1 MGKTCVGIDIGA
13 SDVKFAVVTDNS
25 IRNLAIGT
33 VPDSLVREGRIVSPE
48 LAAEFLKIAL
58 KNAQI
63 NLTNCAFLLP
73 SAVAYTRSMMM
84 PAMSHDNLILNLPY
98 EFRDFITMDKEKY
111 FYDYA
116 MLDTVADESGKVSEL
131 EIIAATTLK
140 DTIRGYG
147 NICRRAGVKL
157 RTAVPEE
164 IAYMN
169 ILNKYKQRNN
179 VDIGEREFAFIDIG
193 HTSTRLHIYKG
204 NKHQASRVIEYGV
217 GLLDSIIAEQYSI
230 DEHTARAYKHANT
243 KDEQN
248 SELCYNLYG
257 NITMELTRALN
268 FYRFN
273 MPDSNLTDIY
283 FCGGGSRITPLI
295 DRLHDELQL
304 NICSFSELL
313 PDTMKNADDAQL
325 CHLAIGVAMQ

>member
-13 SDVKFAVVTDNS
+13 SEVKFAIVSDGG
-25 IRNLAIGT
+25 IRNLATGV
-33 VPDSLVREGRIVSPE
+33 VPENLVRDGRIVSPE

-63 NLTNCAFLLP
+63 NLSNCAFLLP

-84 PAMSHDNLILNLPY
+84 PAMSHDNLMLNLPY
-98 EFRDFITMDKEKY
+98 EFRDFITMEKDKY

-116 MLDTVADESGKVSEL
+116 LLDTVTDESGKVSEL
-131 EIIAATTLK
+131 EVIAATTLK
-140 DTIRGYG
+140 ETIHGYG

-169 ILNKYKQRNN
+169 IINKYQQRNN
-179 VDIGEREFAFIDIG
+179 IDISAREFGFIDIG

-204 NKHQASRVIEYGV
+204 NKHQASRVIEYGI
-217 GLLDSIIAEQYSI
+217 GLLDSIIAEQNNI
-230 DEHTARAYKHANT
+230 DEYTARAYKHTNS
-243 KDEQN
+243 KGEQS
-248 SELCYNLYG
+248 SELCLNLYG

-283 FCGGGSRITPLI
+283 YCGGGSKIVPLI
-295 DRLHDELQL
+295 DRMRDELQL
-304 NICSFSELL
+304 EILPFSELL
-313 PDTMKNADDAQL
+313 PDTLKNADDVPV

>member
-13 SDVKFAVVTDNS
+13 SDVKFAIVSDGG
-25 IRNLAIGT
+25 IRNLT
-33 VPDSLVREGRIVSPE
+33 VSDVPESLVRDGRIVSPE
-48 LAAEFLKIAL
+48 LAAEFLKTAL

-63 NLTNCAFLLP
+63 KMTNCAFLLP
-73 SAVAYTRSMMM
+73 AAVAYTRTMQM
-84 PAMSHDNLILNLPY
+84 PAMNHDNLLLNLPY
-98 EFRDFITMDKEKY
+98 EFRDFITLDKEKY

-116 MLDTVADESGKVSEL
+116 MLDTIKDESGKVSEL

-140 DTIRGYG
+140 DTIRGYSS
-147 NICRRAGVKL
+147 ICRRAGTKL

-179 VDIGEREFAFIDIG
+179 IDISAREFGFIDIG
-193 HTSTRLHIYKG
+193 HTSTRMHIYKG

-217 GLLDSIIAEQYSI
+217 GLLDSIIADQYNI

-243 KDEQN
+243 KDEQS
-248 SELCYNLYG
+248 SELCLNLYN
-257 NITMELTRALN
+257 NISMELMRALK
-268 FYRFN
+268 FYSFN

-283 FCGGGSRITPLI
+283 FCGGGSKTTPLV
-295 DRLHDELQL
+295 DRLRDELQL
-304 NICSFSELL
+304 DVHDFSELL
-313 PDTMKNADDAQL
+313 PDTMKNTENAQI